1 MRRTDLEP
9 RTRVLKALG
18 RSCGPSVGRQ
28 EGREEYRSEKLTGI
42 QVKQN
47 PGARAGGVGVRFGEP

>member
-1 MRRTDLEP
+1 MEP

-18 RSCGPSVGRQ
+18 RSCGPSLGRQ
-28 EGREEYRSEKLTGI
+28 EGREEYRSKKLTGI